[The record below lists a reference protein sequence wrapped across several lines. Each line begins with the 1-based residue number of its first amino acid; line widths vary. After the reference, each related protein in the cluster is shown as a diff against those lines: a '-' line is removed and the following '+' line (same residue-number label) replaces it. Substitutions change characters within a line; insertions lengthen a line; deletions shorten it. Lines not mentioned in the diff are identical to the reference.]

1 MNPLLS
7 GREILIVEDE
17 TILRKRLVRFL
28 EDEGGLCSAFTTFE
42 EGKNALT
49 SLSFDFAL
57 IDVHLPD
64 GLGLDLLDFSSGV
77 SVVIMTADG
86 GWETAVEAMRRGA
99 ADYIA
104 KPFELPE
111 IPLVLGRCAST
122 KRQDR
127 KRQHREHQIAS
138 GDSGSGVFFGMS
150 LEALKGQLDKIIA
163 ADSRLTGRLPPVL
176 IEGETG
182 TGKSTLARWLH
193 ASGPRRSEELVVV
206 NCAALP
212 ENLAESELFG
222 HEKGSFTDAKEKRI
236 GLFEAADGGTL
247 FLDEIASLSSP
258 LQAKVLVAVEEGKI
272 RRVGGSSE
280 ISIDAR
286 LIVASNRDL
295 EELSKSGEFRE
306 DLYHRL
312 NLLRVVAPPL
322 RERKEDIVSLVEHLA
337 AGLAARYQLDRI
349 SISDTGKNQLL
360 SYDWPGNVR
369 ELSHELERALI
380 LGEAEDLEFP
390 SLSGHSNM
398 EVLDS
403 KDDWLNPLWEFPEEG
418 ISLED
423 AINRLIH
430 KALDSAGGN
439 VSKAARLLGVQRD
452 YIRYRLK
459 KEP

>member
-17 TILRKRLVRFL
+17 TILRKRLARFL
-28 EDEGGLCSAFTTFE
+28 EEEGALCSAFETME
-42 EGKNALT
+42 EGSNALD

-64 GLGLDLLDFSSGV
+64 GLGLDLLEKASGV

-86 GWETAVEAMRRGA
+86 GWEIAVEAMRRGA

-111 IPLVLGRCAST
+111 LPLVLGRCAST

-127 KRQHREHQIAS
+127 KRQHREYQIVHEDT
-138 GDSGSGVFFGMS
+138 GGGVFFGKS
-150 LEALKGQLDKIIA
+150 LQALRSQLDKIIA
-163 ADSRLTGRLPPVL
+163 ADNRLAGGLPPVL

-247 FLDEIASLSSP
+247 FLDEIASLPLP

-286 LIVASNRDL
+286 LIVASNRNL
-295 EELSKSGEFRE
+295 EQLASSGEFRE

-322 RERKEDIVSLVEHLA
+322 RERKEDIVSLAEHMA

-349 SISDTGKNQLL
+349 SISDTGKRQLL

-380 LGEAEDLEFP
+380 LGEAGDLEFP
-390 SLSGHSNM
+390 SLSGFSNT
-398 EVLDS
+398 EILGS

-423 AINRLIH
+423 AINRLIQ
-430 KALDSAGGN
+430 KALDHTNGN
-439 VSKAARLLGVQRD
+439 VSGAARLLGVQRD

-459 KEP
+459 KHP

>member
-17 TILRKRLVRFL
+17 TILRKRLARFL
-28 EDEGGLCSAFTTFE
+28 EEEGALCSAFGTME
-42 EGKNALT
+42 EGSNALD

-64 GLGLDLLDFSSGV
+64 GLGLDLLEKASGV

-86 GWETAVEAMRRGA
+86 GWEIAVEAMRRGA

-127 KRQHREHQIAS
+127 KRQHRERQIVHEDT
-138 GDSGSGVFFGMS
+138 GGGVFFGKS
-150 LEALKGQLDKIIA
+150 LQALKSQFDKIRA
-163 ADSRLTGRLPPVL
+163 VDNRLTGRLPPVL

-247 FLDEIASLSSP
+247 FLDEIASLSLP

-286 LIVASNRDL
+286 LIVASNRNL
-295 EELSKSGEFRE
+295 EQLASSGDFRE

-322 RERKEDIVSLVEHLA
+322 RERKEDIVLLAEHMA

-349 SISDTGKNQLL
+349 SISDTGKRQLL

-390 SLSGHSNM
+390 SLSGFSNT
-398 EVLDS
+398 EILGS

-423 AINRLIH
+423 AINRLIQ
-430 KALDSAGGN
+430 KALDHTNGN
-439 VSKAARLLGVQRD
+439 VSGAARLLGVQRD

-459 KEP
+459 KHP